1 MKILA
6 VTHETSL
13 SGANK
18 SLVSI
23 AETLGDKVQFDFVLN
38 SADGELVDALKGLN
52 VNLIYENYG
61 WWFAQTRSNKLKKLY
76 RKVND
81 GIKYY
86 LHRYPSEQLIE
97 RLRAEKYDIVYT
109 NTGTVDY
116 GAIIAEKI
124 GVPHIWHVREFGK
137 EDFGFQNLCSQ
148 KYYRKIYGSAALI
161 IAISN
166 AIKQKY
172 SSYADESNI
181 RVIYNGFDV
190 QSLYAPFRRHE
201 LSKKVSI
208 LMCGQVCAAKGQDQA
223 IAACKKLI
231 GKGYPIELNLA
242 GNIDRDYLKS
252 TAPGYE
258 NYKWL
263 ILHGQVKNMYE
274 LRNSMDLE
282 LVCSR
287 SEAFGRV
294 TIEAM
299 LHGVPVIG
307 ANTGGTVEMIE
318 NGETGLLYELGNTDK
333 LAEAIESLITDGE
346 KYNYIANKAQD
357 YAKGFTIEKTA
368 ESVYDAFCEFSA
380 KNDERGN

>member
-1 MKILA
+1 MKVLV

-18 SLVSI
+18 SLLSI
-23 AETLGDKVQFDFVLN
+23 AQTLGDKVRFDFILN
-38 SADGELVDALKGLN
+38 NTEGELVDALKNLN

-61 WWFAQTRSNKLKKLY
+61 WWVAQTRSNKLKKLY
-76 RKVND
+76 RKITD

-86 LHRYPSEQLIE
+86 SHRSPSAQLIE
-97 RLRAEKYDIVYT
+97 KLKAEKYDIVYT

-116 GAIIAEKI
+116 GAIIAEQI

-137 EDFGFQNLCSQ
+137 EDFGFQDLCSTE
-148 KYYRKIYGSAALI
+148 YYKKIYGNAALI

-172 SSYADESNI
+172 SSYADERNI
-181 RVIYNGFDV
+181 RVIYNGFNV
-190 QSLYAPFRRHE
+190 QNLYAPLREHKLAE
-201 LSKKVSI
+201 KVSI

-274 LRNSMDLE
+274 LRNSVDIE

-299 LHGVPVIG
+299 LHGIPVIG
-307 ANTGGTVEMIE
+307 ADTGGTVEMIE

-346 KYNYIANKAQD
+346 KYKYIANKAQNS
-357 YAKGFTIEKTA
+357 AKGFTIEKTA
-368 ESVYDAFCEFSA
+368 ESVYDAFCEFA
-380 KNDERGN
+380 DKNNERGN